1 MTGADSF
8 FSIIKGGS
16 DSVTNPRIPRGFPS
30 KIGVTGPK
38 FGSQTQ
44 AKWSHASQILE
55 FDEASSQICGAR
67 GVHQGFTG
75 GSLFGHH
82 RRRHGN
88 FTATAKRPHGPSN
101 LYQILVSRQCGDTM
115 ATRCDLRDELM
126 QNQIVNMAVRLSC
139 IVTSE

>member
-16 DSVTNPRIPRGFPS
+16 DSVTNPRIPRGFPP

-75 GSLFGHH
+75 GHCLATIGDVMAISL
-82 RRRHGN
+82 RLQSDLMVPQISIKYWYRGN
-88 FTATAKRPHGPSN
+88 VATPW
-101 LYQILVSRQCGDTM
+101 
-115 ATRCDLRDELM
+115 
-126 QNQIVNMAVRLSC
+126 RL
-139 IVTSE
+139 IVTYGTNSCKTRL